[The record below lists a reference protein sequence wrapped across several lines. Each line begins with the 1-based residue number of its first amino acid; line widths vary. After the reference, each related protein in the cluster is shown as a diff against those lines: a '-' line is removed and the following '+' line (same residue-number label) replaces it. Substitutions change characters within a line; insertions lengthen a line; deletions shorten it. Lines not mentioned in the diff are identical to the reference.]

1 METRTRIA
9 VGSKNPVK
17 IQATQAG
24 FEAVF
29 PTQVFE
35 AIGFAVPSGVG
46 DQPMS
51 NHETLQGATHRAN
64 TLREQQ
70 QGFDFYVGIEGGL
83 ETIDSTLFASA
94 WMVIVDAEGNM
105 ASGKSGSF
113 AIPPKIK
120 QLVESGIELG
130 HANDQF
136 FREHNS
142 KQRGGAVGSLTN
154 GLISRQVLYEHAM
167 ILALIGMRQKEMY
180 SLVQ

>member
-1 METRTRIA
+1 MDKKTRIA
-9 VGSKNPVK
+9 VGSRNPVK
-17 IQATQAG
+17 IQAAQAG

-35 AIGFAVPSGVG
+35 ATGFSVPSGVC

-51 NHETLQGATHRAN
+51 NQETLQGASHRAH

-70 QGFDFYVGIEGGL
+70 PDFDYYVGIEGGL

-94 WMVIVDAEGNM
+94 WMVIVDAQGNTS
-105 ASGKSGSF
+105 SGKSGSF

-120 QLVESGIELG
+120 QLIESGIELG

-136 FREHNS
+136 FLEHNS

-167 ILALIGMRQKEMY
+167 ILALIGMLQKEMF
-180 SLVQ
+180 SLA